1 MHHRCLALI
10 NVPIQIFRLSTI
22 NVKMNKTTYI
32 VQKTSIQNDND
43 SGNKKQIRSNVATGP
58 VPHAKILNHFGYLEN
73 TFTHVNKFKNVF
85 FKKVLLVRP
94 ESSSL
99 SSPETS

>member
-1 MHHRCLALI
+1 
-10 NVPIQIFRLSTI
+10 
-22 NVKMNKTTYI
+22 
-32 VQKTSIQNDND
+32 
-43 SGNKKQIRSNVATGP
+43 
-58 VPHAKILNHFGYLEN
+58 LNHFGYLEN